1 MAGSGSYFSRI
12 MMKSV
17 EIVAAAVATTI
28 SGYLIA
34 HFSGYLASSVP
45 LPAAIRAPSTSTSTS
60 TSGEPARPV
69 QASVSAR
76 PIVPGSADIG
86 QPHSAPPRE
95 VTLPARSTANAAPA
109 VSPRKRGVT
118 DTSAVDGKP
127 RDAESV
133 EGSASAQDVT
143 PPQPARS
150 TANAAPAVS
159 PRKRGVTD
167 TSAAESKQREA
178 ELVEARVRAAL
189 AKVDSTRPVQSAV
202 PPRQAD
208 VSAVPSA
215 IVPPPRSAE
224 NAPGPVAAV
233 SRTPDPAAVLVTPRT
248 PDPVTVGAVP
258 RAADHPL
265 PPPAQ
270 QPPVQSEPL
279 TTVEI
284 KSRPIAS
291 VDASPPQPPAAEE
304 EDKGLF
310 SAIKR
315 IPDLLRSDT
324 PPPSNEAPRP
334 PMPVG
339 D

>member
-45 LPAAIRAPSTSTSTS
+45 LPAAIHAPITS
-60 TSGEPARPV
+60 TSGVSASQPARPV
-69 QASVSAR
+69 QASVSAQ

-95 VTLPARSTANAAPA
+95 VTPPARSTANAAPA

-118 DTSAVDGKP
+118 DTSAADGKL
-127 RDAESV
+127 RDAELV

-178 ELVEARVRAAL
+178 ESVEARVRAAL

-208 VSAVPSA
+208 VSAMPPA
-215 IVPPPRSAE
+215 IVPPPRAAE

-258 RAADHPL
+258 RAADPL

>member
-45 LPAAIRAPSTSTSTS
+45 LPAAIPAPSTSTSGVS
-60 TSGEPARPV
+60 ASQPAQPV
-69 QASVSAR
+69 QASVSTQ
-76 PIVPGSADIG
+76 PVVPASADIG
-86 QPHSAPPRE
+86 QPHSAPPQE
-95 VTLPARSTANAAPA
+95 VTPPARSTANAAPA
-109 VSPRKRGVT
+109 VSPRKHGVADAST
-118 DTSAVDGKP
+118 AEGKP

-133 EGSASAQDVT
+133 EGSAPAQDVT

-159 PRKRGVTD
+159 PRKRGVRD
-167 TSAAESKQREA
+167 TSAAESKLRDA

-189 AKVDSTRPVQSAV
+189 AKVDSTRPVPAV

-208 VSAVPSA
+208 VSAGPPAVVS
-215 IVPPPRSAE
+215 PPRAAD

-233 SRTPDPAAVLVTPRT
+233 SPTPGPAAVLVTPRT

-258 RAADHPL
+258 RAADPL

-291 VDASPPQPPAAEE
+291 VDASPPQPPAAGE